1 MASLPRPGNP
11 PHCARD
17 QYAGHCRPYSRQQM
31 PEPRSSVFL
40 DPRDSAFVQDP
51 YPFYAEWRAK
61 HPVFHW
67 QQLGHWCF
75 AGYDDVNSLLRDR
88 RFGRQ
93 ILHLAT
99 REELGWPETPAHL
112 APFYKFEE
120 HSLLELE
127 PPVHTRLR
135 GFINPSFLP
144 RQIER
149 LRSDV
154 ERLSNELIDR
164 FAAKDSTDLIAS
176 FAEPVPVMVIA
187 RFLGVPDHMAP
198 LILAWSH
205 DMVAMYQVRR
215 DRAVEDRAVSATIAF
230 SDYMRGLLNERRNAP
245 GEDFLSQLLTARD
258 DQGTTLTGDELVTT
272 AILLLNA
279 GHEATVHSL
288 GNGVQA
294 LLRHGTAAD
303 FLADPVRCSE
313 EMLRFDAPLH
323 MFKRYA
329 LEDLEYKGLRLR
341 KGDQIGLLLGSANRD
356 GSKFPDG
363 DHFLPSR
370 APNPHVS
377 FGAGIHFCVGAPL
390 AKLEM
395 QTALRVLFERLPGL
409 RLDGPTRYKDTWHFH
424 ALESLPVT
432 W

>member
-1 MASLPRPGNP
+1 MTI
-11 PHCARD
+11 D
-17 QYAGHCRPYSRQQM
+17 QH
-31 PEPRSSVFL
+31 SVSL
-40 DPRDSAFVQDP
+40 DPRDQDFVQDP
-51 YPFYAEWRAK
+51 YPFYAELRARC
-61 HPVFHW
+61 PVFHW
-67 QQLGHWCF
+67 KELGHWCF
-75 AGYDDVNSLLRDR
+75 AAYEDVNSLLRDR

-99 REELGWPETPAHL
+99 REELGWPETPEHL
-112 APFYKFEE
+112 AAFYKFEE

-154 ERLSNELIDR
+154 QRLAHELIDQ
-164 FAAKDSTDLIAS
+164 FAAKGSADLITS

-187 RFLGVPDHMAP
+187 RFLGVPDDMAP
-198 LILAWSH
+198 QILAWSH
-205 DMVAMYQVRR
+205 DMVAMYQARR
-215 DRAVEDRAVSATIAF
+215 DREVEDRAVAATIAF
-230 SDYMRGLLNERRNAP
+230 SDYMRGLLAHRRIAP

-258 DQGTTLTGDELVTT
+258 DNGTALTEDELVTT
-272 AILLLNA
+272 AMLLLNA

-294 LLRHGTAAD
+294 LLRHGNTAD
-303 FLADPVRCSE
+303 FLANPVRCSE
-313 EMLRFDAPLH
+313 EMLRFDTPLH

-341 KGDQIGLLLGSANRD
+341 KGDQVGLLLASANRD
-356 GSKFPDG
+356 KAKFPAAAD
-363 DHFLPSR
+363 FLPAR
-370 APNPHVS
+370 TPNPHVS
-377 FGAGIHFCVGAPL
+377 FGAGIHFCIGAPL
-390 AKLEM
+390 ARLEM
-395 QTALRVLFERLPGL
+395 QTALRVLFERLPNLQLAGHPHY
-409 RLDGPTRYKDTWHFH
+409 RDNWHFH
-424 ALESLPVT
+424 ALESLPVA